1 MTLRWHVR
9 WFKVA
14 SVTNLKIVGTELKY
28 SAALQ
33 ACYAKI
39 KDMSKLKIA
48 IIEDSKSIRKRLV
61 ELVEEL
67 GDMEVVGEASTE
79 IEAIKICQEKMPDVI
94 ILDMQLEVGNGL
106 GVLKMMRYATVA
118 NKPKIIVLTN
128 FPSPSVE
135 RAATSLG
142 ADFFLDKSLEFHK
155 LPSLLKSAADAL
167 SA

>member
-1 MTLRWHVR
+1 M
-9 WFKVA
+9 
-14 SVTNLKIVGTELKY
+14 KY
-28 SAALQ
+28 SAALR
-33 ACYAKI
+33 ARDIEI
-39 KDMSKLKIA
+39 KNMGKLKVA

-79 IEAIKICQEKMPDVI
+79 IEAIKVCREKTPDFI

-106 GVLKMMRYATVA
+106 GVMKALHYAA
-118 NKPKIIVLTN
+118 AEYKPKIIVLTN

-142 ADFFLDKSLEFHK
+142 ADAFLDKSLEFHK
-155 LPSLLKSAADAL
+155 LPALLQSAADAL

>member
-1 MTLRWHVR
+1 M
-9 WFKVA
+9 
-14 SVTNLKIVGTELKY
+14 KY

-33 ACYAKI
+33 ARNAGI
-39 KDMSKLKIA
+39 ENMGKLRIA
-48 IIEDSKSIRKRLV
+48 IIEDSRSIRRRLV

-79 IEAIKICQEKMPDVI
+79 VEAIKVCREKTPDFI
-94 ILDMQLEVGNGL
+94 ILDMQLEMGNGL
-106 GVLKMMRYATVA
+106 GVMKALQYASSA
-118 NKPKIIVLTN
+118 NKPRIIVLTN

-135 RAATSLG
+135 RAAALLG
-142 ADFFLDKSLEFHK
+142 ADVFLDKSLEFHK

>member
-1 MTLRWHVR
+1 MGAL
-9 WFKVA
+9 
-14 SVTNLKIVGTELKY
+14 VGRREMKY
-28 SAALQ
+28 SATLQ
-33 ACYAKI
+33 SHGAEI
-39 KDMSKLKIA
+39 EDMGKLKVA

-79 IEAIKICQEKMPDVI
+79 TEAIKICQEQTPDLI

-106 GVLKMMRYATVA
+106 GVMKALHYATAV
-118 NKPKIIVLTN
+118 NKPTIIVLTN

-142 ADFFLDKSLEFHK
+142 ADAFLDKSLEFHK
-155 LPSLLKSAADAL
+155 LPALLQSAAGAL
-167 SA
+167 LA

>member
-1 MTLRWHVR
+1 M
-9 WFKVA
+9 
-14 SVTNLKIVGTELKY
+14 KY

-33 ACYAKI
+33 ARNAGI
-39 KDMSKLKIA
+39 ENMGKLRIA
-48 IIEDSKSIRKRLV
+48 IIEDSRSIRRRLV

-79 IEAIKICQEKMPDVI
+79 VEAINVCREKTPDFI
-94 ILDMQLEVGNGL
+94 ILDMQLEMGNGL
-106 GVLKMMRYATVA
+106 GVMKALQYASSA
-118 NKPKIIVLTN
+118 NKPRIIVLTN

-135 RAATSLG
+135 RAAALLG
-142 ADFFLDKSLEFHK
+142 ADVFLDKSLEFHK

>member
-1 MTLRWHVR
+1 VESAT
-9 WFKVA
+9 K
-14 SVTNLKIVGTELKY
+14 LKIVRTELKY

-33 ACYAKI
+33 ACYAEI

-79 IEAIKICQEKMPDVI
+79 IEAIKICREKMPGVI

-106 GVLKMMRYATVA
+106 GVLKTMHYATA
-118 NKPKIIVLTN
+118 ETKPMIIVLTN

-135 RAATSLG
+135 RAATLLG
-142 ADFFLDKSLEFHK
+142 ADVFLDKSLEFHK

-167 SA
+167 PV

>member
-1 MTLRWHVR
+1 M
-9 WFKVA
+9 
-14 SVTNLKIVGTELKY
+14 KY

-33 ACYAKI
+33 ARDVEI
-39 KDMSKLKIA
+39 EDMSKLRIA
-48 IIEDSKSIRKRLV
+48 IIEDSTSIRKRLV

-79 IEAIKICQEKMPDVI
+79 IEAIKVCRETTPDVI

-106 GVLKMMRYATVA
+106 GVMKALHYAAAA

-135 RAATSLG
+135 RAAVSLG
-142 ADFFLDKSLEFHK
+142 ADAFLDKSLEFHK
-155 LPSLLKSAADAL
+155 LPALLQSAAGAL